1 MLITKDIMRKMPN
14 YFFYKKVDNL
24 DGDIIL
30 IDLSLS
36 EMSTVYY

>member
-1 MLITKDIMRKMPN
+1 MLIIKDIMRKMLN

-30 IDLSLS
+30 IDLSLF
-36 EMSTVYY
+36 EMFIVYY